1 MDRQPRCACLQRVR
15 AGKRG
20 TLVFGD
26 VIVPI
31 DGSEASSHA
40 LDVGA
45 VIARANHSKLHVMA
59 YTTESHD
66 PASFLPAIEYVAE
79 VGDRHGLRP
88 YLTVEALSSTV
99 ARQILQTV
107 EERPGSL
114 VCLSSH
120 GRTRTAAYFGSVTA
134 ELLQQQTAPILVCG
148 PKYEPGHFHFEMSG
162 PLVVA
167 VDGTEHSE
175 TILPIAESWSVVF
188 GLPLEVV
195 TVLPPTRS
203 PGPVATYKNDD
214 VSDVGYVRSVA
225 RGVGEV
231 TAKAAGFEVLH
242 DEKPARAIVDEAI
255 ERNATAI
262 AMATHAT
269 GTHLRFSSPSVT
281 AEVIKRSPIPVLT
294 ARPLKV

>member
-1 MDRQPRCACLQRVR
+1 M
-15 AGKRG
+15 
-20 TLVFGD
+20 FGD

-45 VIARANHSKLHVMA
+45 VIARANHSKLHVVA

-66 PASFLPAIEYVAE
+66 PGAFLPAIEYVAE

-88 YLTVEALSSTV
+88 YLSVETLSSTV
-99 ARQILQTV
+99 AQQILRTV

-134 ELLQQQTAPILVCG
+134 ELLEQQTSPILVCG
-148 PKYEPGHFHFEMSG
+148 PEYEPGHFHFDMKG

-175 TILPIAESWSVVF
+175 TILPIAEAWSVVF

-195 TVLPPTRS
+195 TVLPPVGSANVSSAYQR
-203 PGPVATYKNDD
+203 GDVAEA
-214 VSDVGYVRSVA
+214 GYVRNVS
-225 RGVGEV
+225 RGAGEV
-231 TAKAAGFEVLH
+231 TARAAGFEVLH
-242 DEKPARAIVDEAI
+242 DDKPARAIVEEAVT
-255 ERNATAI
+255 RNATAI
-262 AMATHAT
+262 AMATHARP
-269 GTHLRFSSPSVT
+269 RFTNPSVT
-281 AEVIKRSPIPVLT
+281 AEVIKRSPVPVLT
-294 ARPLKV
+294 ARPVRA